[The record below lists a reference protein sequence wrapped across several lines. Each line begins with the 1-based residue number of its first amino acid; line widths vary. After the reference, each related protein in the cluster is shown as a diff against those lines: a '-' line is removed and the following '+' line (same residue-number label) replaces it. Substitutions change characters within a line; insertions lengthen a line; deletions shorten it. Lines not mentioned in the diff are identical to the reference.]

1 MNRDIF
7 IKNLTGDKIEMSPK
21 GRCANEL
28 TVEEFEKGYESFFD
42 MIFEIAT
49 TDVSSLAGYGEFDE
63 NNKAPFAPSRS
74 LSARPLMR
82 IRRATGTTGRRCLRR
97 RFSRRTIS
105 TRSTRRS
112 CSMHPTARGKGS
124 LQTTTPSSS
133 T

>member
-28 TVEEFEKGYESFFD
+28 SVEEFEKGYEKFFE
-42 MIFEIAT
+42 MIFEVADT
-49 TDVSSLAGYGEFDE
+49 
-63 NNKAPFAPSRS
+63 
-74 LSARPLMR
+74 
-82 IRRATGTTGRRCLRR
+82 RATGTTGRRCLRR

-105 TRSTRRS
+105 TKSTRRS
-112 CSMHPTARGKGS
+112 CNMLPTAKGRDS
-124 LQTTTPSSS
+124 LQITIPFLS